1 MSESL
6 NQVLIENQEK
16 LRKILQSTAADIWGG
31 APGNGTATSPAAPIA
46 GSSAATA
53 GKPAEKPQSTPVK
66 KLQIPALTTVWKTA
80 DETVDW
86 TEVLAH
92 DRPVDGLTSQRLWD
106 FYRKYA
112 ERVLK
117 GDIQAYVDVLTTA
130 NPLGDLTPFAA
141 NLQMRTPDADTLQ
154 ASFECCPEYMKKAR
168 ELYLCGLSL
177 RIARDLFAVLPVQ
190 RVQVEATENGV
201 PVFRNTFE
209 RDALRDVNF
218 KFLDPVAFA
227 KTHGA
232 QM

>member
-1 MSESL
+1 MSETVEQIL
-6 NQVLIENQEK
+6 NEGQDK
-16 LRKILQSTAADIWGG
+16 LRKILQETAADLWGATPGTAMSTRPAGTAGNG
-31 APGNGTATSPAAPIA
+31 APM
-46 GSSAATA
+46 A
-53 GKPAEKPQSTPVK
+53 GKPQSEPVK
-66 KLQIPALTTVWKTA
+66 KLQFPALTSVWKTA

-92 DRPVDGLTSQRLWD
+92 DRPADGLTTMRLWE

-112 ERVLK
+112 DRVLK
-117 GDIQAYVDVLTTA
+117 GDLQAYVDVLSAA

-154 ASFECCPEYMKKAR
+154 ASYECCPEYMKKAR
-168 ELYLCGLSL
+168 DLYLCGLSL
-177 RIARDLFAVLPVQ
+177 RIARDLFAVLPVR

-201 PVFRNTFE
+201 TVFRNTFD
-209 RDALRDVNF
+209 RDDLRNMNF

-227 KTHGA
+227 KEHGA

>member
-1 MSESL
+1 MSESVEQIL
-6 NQVLIENQEK
+6 NEGQDK
-16 LRKILQSTAADIWGG
+16 LRKILQETAADLWGG
-31 APGNGTATSPAAPIA
+31 NPVPGMPTRPAGTAGRTATPGNGT
-46 GSSAATA
+46 
-53 GKPAEKPQSTPVK
+53 EKSQSTPVK
-66 KLQIPALTTVWKTA
+66 KLQFPTLTSVWKTA

-92 DRPVDGLTSQRLWD
+92 DRPVDGLTSMRLWD

-117 GDIQAYVDVLTTA
+117 GDLQAYVDVLSAA

-154 ASFECCPEYMKKAR
+154 ASYECCPEYMKKAR
-168 ELYLCGLSL
+168 DLYLCGLSL
-177 RIARDLFAVLPVQ
+177 RIARDLFAVLPVR

-209 RDALRDVNF
+209 RDDLRNVNF

-227 KTHGA
+227 KEHGA

>member
-1 MSESL
+1 MSETVEQIL
-6 NQVLIENQEK
+6 NEGQDK
-16 LRKILQSTAADIWGG
+16 LRKILQETAVDLWGATPGTAMPTRPAGTAGNG
-31 APGNGTATSPAAPIA
+31 APM
-46 GSSAATA
+46 A
-53 GKPAEKPQSTPVK
+53 GKPQSEPVK
-66 KLQIPALTTVWKTA
+66 KLQFPALTSVWKTA

-92 DRPVDGLTSQRLWD
+92 DRPADGLTTMRLWE

-112 ERVLK
+112 DRVLK
-117 GDIQAYVDVLTTA
+117 GDLQAYVDVLSAA

-154 ASFECCPEYMKKAR
+154 ASYECCPEYMKKAR
-168 ELYLCGLSL
+168 DLYLCGLSL
-177 RIARDLFAVLPVQ
+177 RIARDLFAVLPVR

-201 PVFRNTFE
+201 TVFRNTFE
-209 RDALRDVNF
+209 RDDLRNLNF

-227 KTHGA
+227 KEHGA

>member
-31 APGNGTATSPAAPIA
+31 TPGNAKATSPAAP
-46 GSSAATA
+46 TA
-53 GKPAEKPQSTPVK
+53 GNAAKAGQPAEKSQNMPAT

-92 DRPVDGLTSQRLWD
+92 DRPADGLTTPRLWD

-117 GDIQAYVDVLTTA
+117 GDIQAYVDVLSTT

-141 NLQMRTPDADTLQ
+141 NLQMRAPDADTLQ

-209 RDALRDVNF
+209 RNVLRGLNF